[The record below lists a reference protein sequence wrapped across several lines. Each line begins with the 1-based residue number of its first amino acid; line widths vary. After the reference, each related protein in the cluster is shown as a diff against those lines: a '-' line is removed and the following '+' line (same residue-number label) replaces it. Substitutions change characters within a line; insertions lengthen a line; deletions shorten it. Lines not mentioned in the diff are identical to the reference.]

1 MSVNPEDWDVDFAFA
16 CAFAF
21 AFNEKEAVTLA
32 RKRILISVWKFFTQI
47 TVADENEL
55 AEREVFPKTINERV
69 LRQWQQTYLEKL
81 LCLLLCF
88 FYKDKRGKDGNDF

>member
-32 RKRILISVWKFFTQI
+32 RKRILISV
-47 TVADENEL
+47 
-55 AEREVFPKTINERV
+55 
-69 LRQWQQTYLEKL
+69 
-81 LCLLLCF
+81 
-88 FYKDKRGKDGNDF
+88 

>member
-55 AEREVFPKTINERV
+55 AEREVFSKTINERV
-69 LRQWQQTYLEKL
+69 LRQWQQTYFEKL
-81 LCLLLCF
+81 LCLL
-88 FYKDKRGKDGNDF
+88 